1 LGVVAEIFFSLLIW
15 MIEKQ
20 KQRSVSSQAYEDEK
34 LGGVAREAKERL
46 DERLRL
52 QKKKRA
58 ETTR

>member
-1 LGVVAEIFFSLLIW
+1 
-15 MIEKQ
+15 MIEKQKQ

-52 QKKKRA
+52 QKKKTA